1 MDLDSLIE
9 RKRERFEQLERE
21 IADPR
26 LFENRKRAGEI
37 MREHASIKELLGRWK
52 RLETARRQLDDNREL
67 ATSRD
72 VEIAAMADDEIPD
85 LEERVTD
92 LEREIQIDLLPPD
105 ENEDRDAI
113 VEIRAGTGGS
123 EAAIFAAD
131 LYRMYNRY
139 AEAAGLKTEDLESS
153 PSELGGLKEVIFR
166 VSGESVFRKLRYES
180 GVHRVQRV
188 PATEAQGR
196 IHTSTATVAVLP
208 EAQDVDVELKPDDLR
223 IEVSRA
229 GGPGGQG
236 VNTTDS
242 AVQVLHIPTGRIV
255 RCQDGRSQIKNKE
268 RALSILRARLLERKQ
283 REEAEKYSAQRRGQI
298 GTGGREEKI
307 RTYNFPQ
314 NRVTDHRI
322 GLTLYNLDRVME
334 GDLGELIRALQ
345 VADVA
350 ERLKESAVLSELE
363 SSSPLRIS
371 LHQFEADS
379 ARNLLTTLRLDYE
392 RMTVLDVLQSTTAY
406 FKKRGIENPRLNAE
420 HLLAHALGRTR
431 MELYLEF
438 ERTLGEVE
446 LAPLRKLVQRR
457 GEGEPLQHLLGTVEF
472 CGDTFLCDNR
482 ALVPATRNR
491 AVRGTRRIKNR
502 ESRIENRGRWNRQRR
517 DCAQSGKKISR
528 GTNFRRGRLGRCARP
543 HARKRDPA
551 RLKWTRP
558 IEKKQSS

>member
-1 MDLDSLIE
+1 MDLNLLIE
-9 RKRERFEQLERE
+9 RRRERFEQLERE
-21 IADPR
+21 MADPR

-37 MREHASIKELLGRWK
+37 MREHANIKEMIARWNE
-52 RLETARRQLDDNREL
+52 LEAAQRQLDDNREL
-67 ATSRD
+67 AMSRD

-85 LEERVTD
+85 LEKRVAD
-92 LEREIQIDLLPPD
+92 LEREIQVGMLPPD
-105 ENEDRDAI
+105 ENENRDAI

-139 AEAAGLKTEDLESS
+139 AEAAGLRTEDLESS

-166 VSGESVFRKLRYES
+166 VSGESVFRKLRRES

-208 EAQDVDVELKPDDLR
+208 EAEEVDVDLKPEDLR

-242 AVQVLHIPTGRIV
+242 AVQVLHIPSGTIV

-314 NRVTDHRI
+314 NRVTDHRV

-334 GDLGELIRALQ
+334 GDLGELIRTLQ
-345 VADVA
+345 AADVKA
-350 ERLKESAVLSELE
+350 RLGDAVE
-363 SSSPLRIS
+363 
-371 LHQFEADS
+371 DS
-379 ARNLLTTLRLDYE
+379 AP
-392 RMTVLDVLQSTTAY
+392 A
-406 FKKRGIENPRLNAE
+406 
-420 HLLAHALGRTR
+420 
-431 MELYLEF
+431 
-438 ERTLGEVE
+438 
-446 LAPLRKLVQRR
+446 AP
-457 GEGEPLQHLLGTVEF
+457 
-472 CGDTFLCDNR
+472 
-482 ALVPATRNR
+482 
-491 AVRGTRRIKNR
+491 
-502 ESRIENRGRWNRQRR
+502 
-517 DCAQSGKKISR
+517 
-528 GTNFRRGRLGRCARP
+528 
-543 HARKRDPA
+543 
-551 RLKWTRP
+551 
-558 IEKKQSS
+558 

>member
-1 MDLDSLIE
+1 MDFNSLIE

-26 LFENRKRAGEI
+26 LFDNRKRAGEI
-37 MREHASIKELLGRWK
+37 MREHAGIKELLARWNEV
-52 RLETARRQLDDNREL
+52 ETARRQLDDNREL

-85 LEERVTD
+85 LEKRVLD
-92 LEREIQIDLLPPD
+92 IEREIQIAFLPPD

-123 EAAIFAAD
+123 EAAIFASD

-139 AEAAGLKTEDLESS
+139 AESAGLKTEDLESS
-153 PSELGGLKEVIFR
+153 PSELGGLKESIFR

-196 IHTSTATVAVLP
+196 IHASTATVAVLP
-208 EAQDVDVELKPDDLR
+208 EAEDVDVELKPDDLR

-242 AVQVLHIPTGRIV
+242 AVQVLHIPTGTIV

-283 REEAEKYSAQRRGQI
+283 REEAAKYSAQRRGQI

-334 GDLGELIRALQ
+334 GDLGELINGLQ
-345 VADVA
+345 AADVA
-350 ERLKESAVLSELE
+350 ERLKESAV
-363 SSSPLRIS
+363 
-371 LHQFEADS
+371 
-379 ARNLLTTLRLDYE
+379 
-392 RMTVLDVLQSTTAY
+392 
-406 FKKRGIENPRLNAE
+406 
-420 HLLAHALGRTR
+420 
-431 MELYLEF
+431 
-438 ERTLGEVE
+438 
-446 LAPLRKLVQRR
+446 
-457 GEGEPLQHLLGTVEF
+457 
-472 CGDTFLCDNR
+472 
-482 ALVPATRNR
+482 PA
-491 AVRGTRRIKNR
+491 
-502 ESRIENRGRWNRQRR
+502 
-517 DCAQSGKKISR
+517 
-528 GTNFRRGRLGRCARP
+528 
-543 HARKRDPA
+543 
-551 RLKWTRP
+551 
-558 IEKKQSS
+558 

>member
-1 MDLDSLIE
+1 MDLDSLIK

-26 LFENRKRAGEI
+26 LFENRKRASEI
-37 MREHASIKELLGRWK
+37 MREHASIKELLAHWAQ
-52 RLETARRQLDDNREL
+52 LETARRQLDDNREL
-67 ATSRD
+67 TTSRD

-85 LEERVTD
+85 LEERVLD
-92 LEREIQIDLLPPD
+92 LEREIQIGLLPPD

-123 EAAIFAAD
+123 EAAIFSAD

-153 PSELGGLKEVIFR
+153 SSELGGLKEVIFR

-208 EAQDVDVELKPDDLR
+208 EAQEIDLELKPDELR
-223 IEVSRA
+223 VEVSRA

-242 AVQVLHIPTGRIV
+242 AVQVLHIPTGTIV

-350 ERLKESAVLSELE
+350 ERLKESAV
-363 SSSPLRIS
+363 
-371 LHQFEADS
+371 S
-379 ARNLLTTLRLDYE
+379 A
-392 RMTVLDVLQSTTAY
+392 S
-406 FKKRGIENPRLNAE
+406 
-420 HLLAHALGRTR
+420 
-431 MELYLEF
+431 
-438 ERTLGEVE
+438 
-446 LAPLRKLVQRR
+446 
-457 GEGEPLQHLLGTVEF
+457 
-472 CGDTFLCDNR
+472 
-482 ALVPATRNR
+482 
-491 AVRGTRRIKNR
+491 
-502 ESRIENRGRWNRQRR
+502 
-517 DCAQSGKKISR
+517 
-528 GTNFRRGRLGRCARP
+528 
-543 HARKRDPA
+543 
-551 RLKWTRP
+551 
-558 IEKKQSS
+558 